1 MEVVYTSNWMELVLK
16 ITAKLEK
23 MMVSFTTT
31 GYLIRF
37 ERDFP
42 HTGLCLI

>member
-1 MEVVYTSNWMELVLK
+1 MEVVYTSNWIELVLT
-16 ITAKLEK
+16 ITVKLEQ
-23 MMVSFTTT
+23 MMVGFPTT